1 MQATHFWVNDK
12 LVPVTKAKVS
22 VLDHGFTVADGVF
35 ETLLVLDGQV
45 FARDLHLSRLGKSAT
60 GLGISLPDVTKL
72 NSAIDQV
79 LGAHK
84 NMNFGRLRVTV
95 TSGSG
100 PLGSDRTN
108 AEPTLVVSI
117 SAQDKWPDST
127 SVLLVPWTRNEDSP
141 LAGLKTTSY
150 AENAY
155 ALDAAKSRG
164 FSEALFC
171 DTSKRLSEG
180 TGSNV
185 FLVINDA
192 VITPSDTSGL
202 LRGVTRDLVIRWAR
216 ESGIEIAER
225 DVSPTELWD
234 AQELF
239 LTSSTRDVQ
248 PITQLAS
255 LDSALHLGSHRTLE
269 IGSVTLKLAEIFK
282 RQRERSINP

>member
-1 MQATHFWVNDK
+1 MQATHFWVNDE
-12 LVPVTKAKVS
+12 LVPVTQAKVS

-35 ETLLVLDGQV
+35 ETLLVLDGGV
-45 FARDLHLSRLGKSAT
+45 FARDLHLTRLAKSAA
-60 GLGISLPDVTKL
+60 GLGIALPDTTKL

-79 LGAHK
+79 LSAHK
-84 NMNFGRLRVTV
+84 AMDFGRLRVTV

-127 SVLLVPWTRNEDSP
+127 SALLVPWTRNEDSP

-155 ALDAAKSRG
+155 ALEAAKSRG

-185 FLVINDA
+185 FLVSNGV
-192 VITPSDTSGL
+192 VITPSDASGL
-202 LRGVTRDLVIRWAR
+202 LRGVTRDLVITWAR
-216 ESGIEIAER
+216 ESGIEIEER
-225 DVSPTELWD
+225 DVSPGELWD

-255 LDSALHLGSHRTLE
+255 LDSALQLDSHRTLE
-269 IGSVTLKLAEIFK
+269 IGAVTLKLAAIFK
-282 RQRERSINP
+282 QQRAKNMNP

>member
-1 MQATHFWVNDK
+1 MQATHFWVNDG
-12 LVPVTKAKVS
+12 LVPVTQAKVS

-35 ETLLVLDGQV
+35 ETLLVLDGEV
-45 FARDLHLSRLGKSAT
+45 FARDLHLRRLAKSAA
-60 GLGISLPDVTKL
+60 GLGIALPDVTKL

-79 LGAHK
+79 LSAHK
-84 NMNFGRLRVTV
+84 AMDFGRLRITV

-127 SVLLVPWTRNEDSP
+127 SALLVPWTRNEDSP

-155 ALDAAKSRG
+155 ALEAAKSRG

-185 FLVINDA
+185 FLVSDG
-192 VITPSDTSGL
+192 VVTTPSDASGL
-202 LRGVTRDLVIRWAR
+202 LRGVTRDLVITWAR
-216 ESGIEIAER
+216 ESGIEIEER
-225 DVSPTELWD
+225 DVSPGELWD

-255 LDSALHLGSHRTLE
+255 LDSALQLDSHRTLE
-269 IGSVTLKLAEIFK
+269 IGAVTLKLAAIFK
-282 RQRERSINP
+282 QQRAKNMNP

>member
-1 MQATHFWVNDK
+1 MQATHFWVNDE
-12 LVPVTKAKVS
+12 LVPVTQAKVS

-35 ETLLVLDGQV
+35 ETLLVLDGEV
-45 FARDLHLSRLGKSAT
+45 FARDLHLKRFAKSAA
-60 GLGISLPDVTKL
+60 GLGIALPDVTKL

-79 LGAHK
+79 LSAHEA
-84 NMNFGRLRVTV
+84 MDFGRLRVTV

-127 SVLLVPWTRNEDSP
+127 SALLVPWTRNEDSP

-155 ALDAAKSRG
+155 ALEAAKSRG

-185 FLVINDA
+185 FLVSNGV
-192 VITPSDTSGL
+192 VITPSDASGL
-202 LRGVTRDLVIRWAR
+202 LRGVTRDLVITWAR
-216 ESGIEIAER
+216 ESGIEIEER
-225 DVSPTELWD
+225 DVSPGELWD

-255 LDSALHLGSHRTLE
+255 LDSALQLDSHRTLE
-269 IGSVTLKLAEIFK
+269 IGAVTLKLATIFK
-282 RQRERSINP
+282 QQRAKNMNP

>member
-1 MQATHFWVNDK
+1 MQATHFWVNDE
-12 LVPVTKAKVS
+12 LVPVSNAKVS

-35 ETLLVLDGQV
+35 ETLLVLDGNV
-45 FARDLHLSRLGKSAT
+45 FARDLHLLRLGKSAT
-60 GLGISLPDVTKL
+60 GLGISLPDATLL

-84 NMNFGRLRVTV
+84 NMDFGRLRLTV

-155 ALDAAKSRG
+155 ALAAAKSRG

-192 VITPSDTSGL
+192 VVTPSDASGL

-255 LDSALHLGSHRTLE
+255 LDSALQLSSHRTLE
-269 IGSVTLKLAEIFK
+269 IGAVTLKLAEIFK
-282 RQRERSINP
+282 RQRERNINP

>member
-1 MQATHFWVNDK
+1 MQATHFWVNDG
-12 LVPVTKAKVS
+12 LVPVTQAKVS

-35 ETLLVLDGQV
+35 ETLLVLDGEV
-45 FARDLHLSRLGKSAT
+45 FARDLHLRRLAKSAA
-60 GLGISLPDVTKL
+60 GLGIALPDVTKL

-79 LGAHK
+79 LSAHK
-84 NMNFGRLRVTV
+84 AMDFGRLRITV

-127 SVLLVPWTRNEDSP
+127 SALLVPWTRNEDSP

-155 ALDAAKSRG
+155 ALEAAKSRG

-185 FLVINDA
+185 FLVSDG
-192 VITPSDTSGL
+192 VVTTPSDASGL
-202 LRGVTRDLVIRWAR
+202 LRGVTRDLVITWAR
-216 ESGIEIAER
+216 ESGIEIEER
-225 DVSPTELWD
+225 DVSPGELWD

-255 LDSALHLGSHRTLE
+255 LDSALQLDSHRTLE
-269 IGSVTLKLAEIFK
+269 IGAVTLKLATIFK
-282 RQRERSINP
+282 QQRAKNMNP

>member
-1 MQATHFWVNDK
+1 
-12 LVPVTKAKVS
+12 
-22 VLDHGFTVADGVF
+22 
-35 ETLLVLDGQV
+35 LDGEV
-45 FARDLHLSRLGKSAT
+45 FARDLHLRRLAKSAA
-60 GLGISLPDVTKL
+60 GLGIALPDVTKL

-79 LGAHK
+79 LSAHK
-84 NMNFGRLRVTV
+84 AMDFGRLRITV

-127 SVLLVPWTRNEDSP
+127 SALLVPWTRNEDSP

-155 ALDAAKSRG
+155 ALEAAKSRG

-185 FLVINDA
+185 FLVSDG
-192 VITPSDTSGL
+192 VVTTPSDASGL
-202 LRGVTRDLVIRWAR
+202 LRGVTRDLVITWAR
-216 ESGIEIAER
+216 ESGIEIEER
-225 DVSPTELWD
+225 DVSPGELWD

-255 LDSALHLGSHRTLE
+255 LDSALQLDSHRTLE
-269 IGSVTLKLAEIFK
+269 IGAVTLKLATIFK
-282 RQRERSINP
+282 QQRAKNMNP

>member
-1 MQATHFWVNDK
+1 
-12 LVPVTKAKVS
+12 
-22 VLDHGFTVADGVF
+22 
-35 ETLLVLDGQV
+35 LVLDGEV
-45 FARDLHLSRLGKSAT
+45 FARDLHLTRLAKSAA
-60 GLGISLPDVTKL
+60 GLGIALPDTTKL

-79 LGAHK
+79 LSAHK
-84 NMNFGRLRVTV
+84 AMDFGRLRVTV

-127 SVLLVPWTRNEDSP
+127 SALLVPWTRNEDSP

-155 ALDAAKSRG
+155 ALEAAKSRG

-185 FLVINDA
+185 FLVTDGV
-192 VITPSDTSGL
+192 VITPSDASGL
-202 LRGVTRDLVIRWAR
+202 LRGVTRDLVIKWAQ
-216 ESGIEIAER
+216 ESGIEIEQR
-225 DVSPTELWD
+225 DVSPGELWD

-239 LTSSTRDVQ
+239 LTSSTRDVL

-255 LDSALHLGSHRTLE
+255 LDSALQLDSHRTLE
-269 IGSVTLKLAEIFK
+269 VGAVTLKLAAIFQK
-282 RQRERSINP
+282 QRARDMNP

>member
-282 RQRERSINP
+282 RQRERNINP

>member
-1 MQATHFWVNDK
+1 MQATHFWVNDE
-12 LVPVTKAKVS
+12 LVPVTQAKVS

-35 ETLLVLDGQV
+35 ETLLVLDGEV
-45 FARDLHLSRLGKSAT
+45 FARDLHLTRLAKSAA
-60 GLGISLPDVTKL
+60 GLGIALPETNKL

-79 LGAHK
+79 LSAHK
-84 NMNFGRLRVTV
+84 AMDFGRLRVTV

-108 AEPTLVVSI
+108 ADPTLVVTI
-117 SAQDKWPDST
+117 SAQNNWPDST

-150 AENAY
+150 AENAF
-155 ALDAAKSRG
+155 ALEAAKSRG

-185 FLVINDA
+185 FLVSNGV
-192 VITPSDTSGL
+192 VITPSDASGL
-202 LRGVTRDLVIRWAR
+202 LRGITRDLVINWSRDA
-216 ESGIEIAER
+216 GIEIEQR
-225 DVSPTELWD
+225 DVSPSELWD

-239 LTSSTRDVQ
+239 LTSSTRDVL
-248 PITQLAS
+248 PITELAS
-255 LDSALHLGSHRTLE
+255 LDSTLQLGSHRTLE
-269 IGSVTLKLAEIFK
+269 IGAVTLKLAAIFK
-282 RQRERSINP
+282 QQRAKNMNP

>member
-1 MQATHFWVNDK
+1 MQATHFWVNDE
-12 LVPVTKAKVS
+12 LVPVTHAKVS

-35 ETLLVLDGQV
+35 ETLLVLDGEV
-45 FARDLHLSRLGKSAT
+45 FARDLHLRRLAKSAA
-60 GLGISLPDVTKL
+60 GLGIALPETTKL

-79 LGAHK
+79 LSAHK
-84 NMNFGRLRVTV
+84 AMDFGRLRITV

-127 SVLLVPWTRNEDSP
+127 SALLVPWTRNEDSP

-155 ALDAAKSRG
+155 ALEAAKSRG

-185 FLVINDA
+185 FLVSDGV
-192 VITPSDTSGL
+192 VITPSDASGL
-202 LRGVTRDLVIRWAR
+202 LRGVTRDLVIKWAR
-216 ESGIEIAER
+216 ESGIEIEER
-225 DVSPTELWD
+225 DVSPGELWD

-255 LDSALHLGSHRTLE
+255 LDSVLQLGSHRTLE
-269 IGSVTLKLAEIFK
+269 IGPVTLKLVAIFK
-282 RQRERSINP
+282 QQRTRKMNP

>member
-1 MQATHFWVNDK
+1 MQATHFWVNDE
-12 LVPVTKAKVS
+12 LVPVTQAKVS

-35 ETLLVLDGQV
+35 ETLLVLDGEV
-45 FARDLHLSRLGKSAT
+45 FARDLHLKRFAKSAA
-60 GLGISLPDVTKL
+60 GLGIALPDVTKL

-79 LGAHK
+79 LSAHEA
-84 NMNFGRLRVTV
+84 MDFGRLRVTV

-127 SVLLVPWTRNEDSP
+127 SALLVPWTRNEDSP

-155 ALDAAKSRG
+155 ALEAAKSRG

-185 FLVINDA
+185 FLVSDG
-192 VITPSDTSGL
+192 VVTTPSDASGL
-202 LRGVTRDLVIRWAR
+202 LRGVTRDLVITWAR
-216 ESGIEIAER
+216 ESGIEIEER
-225 DVSPTELWD
+225 DVSPGELWD

-255 LDSALHLGSHRTLE
+255 LDSALQLDSHRTLE
-269 IGSVTLKLAEIFK
+269 IGAVTLKLAAIFK
-282 RQRERSINP
+282 QQRAKNMNP

>member
-1 MQATHFWVNDK
+1 MQATHFWVNDE
-12 LVPVTKAKVS
+12 LVPVTQAKVS

-35 ETLLVLDGQV
+35 ETLLVLDGEV
-45 FARDLHLSRLGKSAT
+45 FARDLHLRRLAKSAA
-60 GLGISLPDVTKL
+60 GLGIALPDLTKL
-72 NSAIDQV
+72 NFAIDQV
-79 LGAHK
+79 LSAHK
-84 NMNFGRLRVTV
+84 AMDFGRLRVTV

-127 SVLLVPWTRNEDSP
+127 SALLVPWTRNEDSP

-155 ALDAAKSRG
+155 ALEAAKSRG

-185 FLVINDA
+185 FLVSDG
-192 VITPSDTSGL
+192 VVTTPSDASGL
-202 LRGVTRDLVIRWAR
+202 LRGVTRDLVITWAR
-216 ESGIEIAER
+216 ESGIEIEER
-225 DVSPTELWD
+225 DVSPGELWD

-255 LDSALHLGSHRTLE
+255 LDSALQLDSHRTLE
-269 IGSVTLKLAEIFK
+269 IGAVTLKLAEIFK
-282 RQRERSINP
+282 QQRSRNMNP

>member
-1 MQATHFWVNDK
+1 MQATHFWVNDE
-12 LVPVTKAKVS
+12 LVPVAQAKVS

-35 ETLLVLDGQV
+35 ETLLVLNGEV
-45 FARDLHLSRLGKSAT
+45 FARDLHLKRLAKSAS
-60 GLGISLPDVTKL
+60 GLGIALPPVTKL

-79 LGAHK
+79 LSSHK
-84 NMNFGRLRVTV
+84 AMDFGRLRVTV

-100 PLGSDRTN
+100 PLGSDRTY

-127 SVLLVPWTRNEDSP
+127 SALLVPWTRNEDSP

-155 ALDAAKSRG
+155 ALEAAKSRG

-185 FLVINDA
+185 FLVSNG
-192 VITPSDTSGL
+192 VVFTPSDASGL
-202 LRGVTRDLVIRWAR
+202 LRGVTRDLVIAWAR
-216 ESGIEIAER
+216 ESGIEIAQR
-225 DVSPTELWD
+225 DVSPAELWD

-239 LTSSTRDVQ
+239 LTSSTRDVL

-255 LDSALHLGSHRTLE
+255 LDSSLQLGSHRTLE
-269 IGSVTLKLAEIFK
+269 IGAMTLQLAEIFQQ
-282 RQRERSINP
+282 QRARNMNP

>member
-1 MQATHFWVNDK
+1 MQATHFWVNDE
-12 LVPVTKAKVS
+12 LVPVTQAKVS

-35 ETLLVLDGQV
+35 ETLLVLDGEV
-45 FARDLHLSRLGKSAT
+45 FARDLHLRRLAKSAA
-60 GLGISLPDVTKL
+60 GLGIALPDVTKL

-79 LGAHK
+79 LSAHK
-84 NMNFGRLRVTV
+84 AMDFGRLRVTV

-127 SVLLVPWTRNEDSP
+127 SALLVPWTRNEDSP

-155 ALDAAKSRG
+155 ALEAAKSRG

-185 FLVINDA
+185 FLVSNGV
-192 VITPSDTSGL
+192 VITPSDASGL
-202 LRGVTRDLVIRWAR
+202 LRGVTRDLVITWAR
-216 ESGIEIAER
+216 ESGIEIEER
-225 DVSPTELWD
+225 DVSPGELWD

-255 LDSALHLGSHRTLE
+255 LDYDLQLGSHCTLE
-269 IGSVTLKLAEIFK
+269 IGAVTLKLAEIFQQ
-282 RQRERSINP
+282 QRSRNMNP

>member
-1 MQATHFWVNDK
+1 MQATHFWVNDE
-12 LVPVTKAKVS
+12 LVPVTNAKVS

-35 ETLLVLDGQV
+35 ETLLVLDGNV
-45 FARDLHLSRLGKSAT
+45 FARDLHLLRLGKSAT
-60 GLGISLPDVTKL
+60 GLGISLPDATLL
-72 NSAIDQV
+72 NSAIDKV

-84 NMNFGRLRVTV
+84 NMDFGRLRVTV

-155 ALDAAKSRG
+155 ALAAAKSRG

-185 FLVINDA
+185 FLVIND
-192 VITPSDTSGL
+192 VVVTPSDASGL

-255 LDSALHLGSHRTLE
+255 LDSALQLGSHRTLE
-269 IGSVTLKLAEIFK
+269 IGAVTLKLAEIFK
-282 RQRERSINP
+282 RQRERNINP

>member
-1 MQATHFWVNDK
+1 MQATHFWVNDE
-12 LVPVTKAKVS
+12 LVPVKQAKVS

-35 ETLLVLDGQV
+35 ETLLVLDGEV
-45 FARDLHLSRLGKSAT
+45 FARDLHLTRLAKSAA
-60 GLGISLPDVTKL
+60 GLGIALPDVTKL

-84 NMNFGRLRVTV
+84 AMDFGRLRVTV

-127 SVLLVPWTRNEDSP
+127 SALLVPWTRNEDSP

-185 FLVINDA
+185 FLVSNDV
-192 VITPSDTSGL
+192 VITPSDASGL
-202 LRGVTRDLVIRWAR
+202 LRGVTRDLVIKWAR
-216 ESGIEIAER
+216 ESGIEIEER
-225 DVSPTELWD
+225 DVSPEELWD

-239 LTSSTRDVQ
+239 LTSSTRDVL
-248 PITQLAS
+248 PITELAS
-255 LDSALHLGSHRTLE
+255 LDSALQLGSHRTLE
-269 IGSVTLKLAEIFK
+269 IGAVTLKLATIFK
-282 RQRERSINP
+282 QQRARNMNP

>member
-1 MQATHFWVNDK
+1 MQATHFWVNDE
-12 LVPVTKAKVS
+12 LVPVSNAKVS

-35 ETLLVLDGQV
+35 ETLLVLDGNV
-45 FARDLHLSRLGKSAT
+45 FARDLHLLRLGKSAT
-60 GLGISLPDVTKL
+60 GLGISLPDATLL

-84 NMNFGRLRVTV
+84 NMDFGRLRLTV

-155 ALDAAKSRG
+155 ALAAAKSRG

-185 FLVINDA
+185 FLVIND
-192 VITPSDTSGL
+192 VVVTPSDASGL

-255 LDSALHLGSHRTLE
+255 LDSALQLGSHRTLE
-269 IGSVTLKLAEIFK
+269 IGAVTLKLAEIFK
-282 RQRERSINP
+282 RQRERNINP

>member
-1 MQATHFWVNDK
+1 MQATHFWVNDE
-12 LVPVTKAKVS
+12 LVPVTQAKVS

-35 ETLLVLDGQV
+35 ETLLVLDGEV
-45 FARDLHLSRLGKSAT
+45 FARDLHLKRLARSAG
-60 GLGISLPDVTKL
+60 GLGIALPDVTKL

-79 LGAHK
+79 LSAHK
-84 NMNFGRLRVTV
+84 AMDFGRLRVTV

-127 SVLLVPWTRNEDSP
+127 SALLVPWTRNEDSP
-141 LAGLKTTSY
+141 LAGLKTISY

-155 ALDAAKSRG
+155 ALEAAKSRG

-185 FLVINDA
+185 FLVSNGV
-192 VITPSDTSGL
+192 VITPSDASGL
-202 LRGVTRDLVIRWAR
+202 LRGVTRDLVITWAR
-216 ESGIEIAER
+216 ESGIEIEER
-225 DVSPTELWD
+225 DVSPGELWD

-239 LTSSTRDVQ
+239 LTSSTRDVL
-248 PITQLAS
+248 PITQIAS
-255 LDSALHLGSHRTLE
+255 LDSALQLGSHRTLE
-269 IGSVTLKLAEIFK
+269 IGAVTLKLAAIFK
-282 RQRERSINP
+282 QQRARNMNP